1 MTLRMSVMVVLLTVA
16 FFFNGCAI
24 IQHDAEI
31 DKKRLADDL
40 IPAEALAH
48 QLGQKDLTCS
58 NIKSDELSAK
68 PKEGAPQGPVWSN
81 FIIQVSGCG
90 KVKTYKI
97 QCETKS
103 ACFLND

>member
-1 MTLRMSVMVVLLTVA
+1 MLMTLRMSVMVVLLTVA

-48 QLGQKDLTCS
+48 QLVPRLD
-58 NIKSDELSAK
+58 K
-68 PKEGAPQGPVWSN
+68 PSEWTPIEVGLAS
-81 FIIQVSGCG
+81 
-90 KVKTYKI
+90 
-97 QCETKS
+97 
-103 ACFLND
+103 